1 MITFEL
7 EDDTVARSYSDE
19 FLERFIRVRSKPP
32 GPVLII
38 LNRILTG
45 SSQWRGIRIVLH
57 GLRGR
62 IHIPHLPLHYP

>member
-45 SSQWRGIRIVLH
+45 S
-57 GLRGR
+57 
-62 IHIPHLPLHYP
+62 